1 MNLNRNQ
8 IILIVCALILFGI
21 MMRLMP
27 HAPNATPIAA
37 LAFVGSLYLG
47 RRWSIIL
54 PLSALLLS
62 DLLIGFYDW
71 RIMLS
76 VYGSF
81 ALIGFLSWICRKY
94 NSFFSTG
101 ITVIAGSLVF
111 FLLTN
116 TTVWLFSP
124 WYEKSISGLLYSYEL
139 GLPFLRNMLAGD
151 IAYTF
156 VLIGVFE
163 TAFVLSRVK
172 VFSAKTA

>member
-1 MNLNRNQ
+1 MNLNKNQ
-8 IILIVCALILFGI
+8 VILIACSLILFGI
-21 MMRLMP
+21 IMRLMP
-27 HAPNATPIAA
+27 HAPNATPIVA

-54 PLSALLLS
+54 PLMALLLS

-71 RIMLS
+71 RIMFS

-94 NSFFSTG
+94 NSFLSTG
-101 ITVIAGSLVF
+101 VTVITGSLLF

-116 TTVWLFSP
+116 TAVWLFSP
-124 WYEKSISGLLYSYEL
+124 WYEKSISGLLYAYEL
-139 GLPFLRNMLAGD
+139 GLPFLRNMLTGD
-151 IAYTF
+151 IVYTL

-163 TAFVLSRVK
+163 VAFALSRVK
-172 VFSAKTA
+172 VFSVKTA

>member
-8 IILIVCALILFGI
+8 IILIACALISFGI
-21 MMRLMP
+21 MIRLMP

-54 PLSALLLS
+54 PLVALLLS

-81 ALIGFLSWICRKY
+81 ILIGFLSWVCRKY
-94 NSFFSTG
+94 NSFSSVG
-101 ITVIAGSLVF
+101 VTVVASSLVF
-111 FLLTN
+111 FLFTN
-116 TTVWLFSP
+116 AAVWLFSP
-124 WYEKSISGLLYSYEL
+124 WYEKSIFGLLYAYEL
-139 GLPFLRNMLAGD
+139 GLPFLRNMLLGD
-151 IAYTF
+151 IAYTL
-156 VLIGVFE
+156 VLVGAIE
-163 TAFVLSRVK
+163 IAFVLSGVRIL
-172 VFSAKTA
+172 STKTA